1 MSDKK
6 QTISPLMFSNIK
18 PPKKNKEIRLI
29 AEDKD
34 QYLYFNPDGEHN
46 TYTSKTEIEI
56 IPNSTARE
64 ILYVTGPSGSGKSYY
79 ASKYVQKFCEIFEE
93 SKILLFSRK
102 TSDPAFDEN
111 KRIKRIQIND
121 ELCDANV
128 DILQACKEN
137 TLLIFDD
144 IDSLE
149 KKYWDCVAKMM
160 YDILEVGRSY
170 KLYCIITS
178 HLINSN
184 NKKFSRIIL
193 NESHWVV
200 FFPKTNIRGNKYF
213 LENYIG
219 LEKDSI
225 KDILNIQTRAIAVYR
240 NFPNFYV
247 SKYQI
252 APLVSDIH
260 KNSTV
265 KKEIEDNSKPIDPSL
280 VS

>member
-1 MSDKK
+1 MESK

-34 QYLYFNPDGEHN
+34 QYLYFNPEGELN
-46 TYTSKTEIEI
+46 TYVSKTEIEI
-56 IPNSTARE
+56 IPNNKARE
-64 ILYVTGPSGSGKSYY
+64 VLYITGPSGSGKSYY
-79 ASKYVQKFCEIFEE
+79 ASKYVEKFCEIFDK
-93 SKILLFSRK
+93 SKVLLFSRK

-111 KRIKRIQIND
+111 KRIQRIPIDD
-121 ELCDANV
+121 ELCNANI
-128 DILQACKEN
+128 DILSVCKEN

-144 IDSLE
+144 IDSLD
-149 KKYWDCVAKMM
+149 KKYWECVAKLM

-170 KLYCIITS
+170 KLYCVITS

-219 LEKDSI
+219 LEKEAI
-225 KDILNIQTRAIAVYR
+225 KELLNIPTRAIAVYR
-240 NFPNFYV
+240 NFPNFYI
-247 SKYQI
+247 SKHQI
-252 APLVSDIH
+252 APLISDVH
-260 KNSTV
+260 KNSKI
-265 KKEIEDNSKPIDPSL
+265 KKEPIEDDKPTDASL

>member
-6 QTISPLMFSNIK
+6 ETISPLMFSNIK

-34 QYLYFNPDGEHN
+34 QYLYFNSDGEPN
-46 TYTSKTEIEI
+46 TYNSKTEIEI
-56 IPNSTARE
+56 IPNSKARE
-64 ILYVTGPSGSGKSYY
+64 VLYITGPSGSGKSYY
-79 ASKYVQKFCEIFEE
+79 ASKYVEKFCEIFDK

-111 KRIKRIQIND
+111 KRIQRIAIDD
-121 ELCDANV
+121 ELCGANI
-128 DILQACKEN
+128 DILSVCKEN

-144 IDSLE
+144 IDSLD
-149 KKYWDCVAKMM
+149 KKYWECVAKMM

-170 KLYCIITS
+170 QLYCIITS

-219 LEKDSI
+219 LEKEAI
-225 KDILNIQTRAIAVYR
+225 KDLLNKPTRAIAVYR
-240 NFPNFYV
+240 NFPNFYI
-247 SKYQI
+247 SKHEI
-252 APLVSDIH
+252 GPLISDVH
-260 KNSTV
+260 KD
-265 KKEIEDNSKPIDPSL
+265 KKSEQKIVEEKPTDPSL